1 MSHPRAPSAG
11 HPAAPGT
18 PPAQGHSAAPAVPP
32 AQGHPAAPAVPP
44 AQGHPAAPGAPPE
57 LGRHSVPCASAAP
70 PPGRRAV
77 LGALAGVAL
86 GGVALGAAGCSGV
99 RAPAGRA
106 TPPPASALP
115 RTTPWRPGPGEV
127 EPAAKLRAVRVVEAI
142 GAWPEGHGGAA
153 AARSRVAALGLPTA
167 LVGQAGPLAPAA
179 EQAALQVVFAQY
191 GGILSRSA
199 SVLVVCRQWTRR
211 GGEVASGGTTVDVR
225 LSRGAHGWTVD
236 ALHPARPGPPAT
248 ALPADTRAALSDA
261 RVTLPPAA
269 VADLRSGR
277 VHSSVT
283 RAMRALARSH
293 RIEVSVVRSG
303 HPLDVFG
310 TDRPSDHPRGRAFDV
325 WRIGG
330 HAVVDPATSRSLI
343 ERFMRDAAAT
353 GSYNVGGPVPLT
365 GGGPG
370 QFFSDATHHDHVHI
384 GFRA

>member
-11 HPAAPGT
+11 RPAAPGT
-18 PPAQGHSAAPAVPP
+18 PPAQGH
-32 AQGHPAAPAVPP
+32 PAAPGVPP
-44 AQGHPAAPGAPPE
+44 AQGHPAAPGTPPGP
-57 LGRHSVPCASAAP
+57 GRHAVPCASAAP

-86 GGVALGAAGCSGV
+86 GAAGCSGV
-99 RAPAGRA
+99 RAPAGRP
-106 TPPPASALP
+106 TPSPASALP

-179 EQAALQVVFAQY
+179 DQAALQVVFAQY
-191 GGILSRSA
+191 GGLLPRSA

-236 ALHPARPGPPAT
+236 ALRPAHPGPPAT

-261 RVTLPPAA
+261 RITLPPAA
-269 VADLRSGR
+269 VADLRGGR

-283 RAMRALARSH
+283 RAMRALARSY

-310 TDRPSDHPRGRAFDV
+310 TGRPSDHPRGRAFDV
-325 WRIGG
+325 WRIDG

-343 ERFMRDAAAT
+343 ERFMRDAAAA
-353 GSYNVGGPVPLT
+353 GSYNVGGPVLLT